1 VNSARKRGSTA
12 LAVALGLLAAVG
24 CRGPRSRVLR
34 ADVPLHLEDHLD
46 SARFIT
52 PGVPSGGPNPGD
64 KQVAR
69 VAKAWGRTTRRAL
82 STPVPGTLE
91 FRVKIPN
98 EARLDFGFALEK
110 EDLPVTLRVSVRQGA
125 AAPRSLLE
133 LAFPEGTPRLQ
144 RSVDLSS
151 LAGKTVTLA
160 LQTLQT
166 EAPQPGNVAYWAAPT
181 LSGTRTTAKP
191 NIILYVIDGASADFM
206 SVYGYSPRTTP
217 YLEWLA
223 AEGVVFENAYS
234 NSTRTKVSVPSF
246 MTSLQSS
253 VMGGSRS
260 ESDALPGQSVTM
272 AEHLHKAGYM
282 TEVLTSNPYC
292 GRASSLDRG
301 VDVTRDTAWGEH
313 RPTSVDLHRE
323 FWRLREAYPG
333 EPYWVHFQP
342 TDIHQ
347 PWDPHVSLSG
357 LFASPEDRRAFD
369 DMLAKIPWNRDV
381 SYEENIEKSGLDLVR
396 FFKVASR
403 LYEGSMAFQDRSIGE
418 LVESLK
424 AQRDWD
430 DTVFIVTADHSHV
443 SAGLPFFDPARPPW
457 EAPLLASHKSRI
469 PLIFVWPRKI
479 APGRRLSQP
488 VSLIDILPTVLDLAG
503 LPPAEVAQGQSLA
516 PLLLGRRGWTPRP
529 IVLDEFNFDGRYLF
543 GSIEI
548 IDGRWGAS
556 LRIDPRP
563 DRKKSPKDRLRPASL
578 LIFDIRE
585 DPHALKDLHEER
597 PDLVEKYS
605 KMLGR
610 LWQEHLSL
618 ARKFSRPGSVA
629 LNPDQ
634 IETLRSLG
642 YLR

>member
-1 VNSARKRGSTA
+1 MVAMPRG
-12 LAVALGLLAAVG
+12 LAVVLGLLAVIG
-24 CRGPRSRVLR
+24 CRGSGAGFRTLR

-46 SARFIT
+46 A
-52 PGVPSGGPNPGD
+52 
-64 KQVAR
+64 AR
-69 VAKAWGRTTRRAL
+69 VVVPGTPPEGLGAARSAVGIVSKAWGRTTRRAL
-82 STPVPGTLE
+82 FCPVPGRLE
-91 FRVKIPN
+91 FRVRVPDK
-98 EARLDFGFALEK
+98 ARLDFGFDPEK
-110 EDLPVTLRVSVRQGA
+110 EDRAVKLRISAREGTA
-125 AAPRSLLE
+125 EPRTLLE
-133 LAFPEGTPRLQ
+133 LTFPEGTPRLQ
-144 RSVDLSS
+144 RSVDLSA

-160 LQTLQT
+160 LET
-166 EAPQPGNVAYWAAPT
+166 EAPQPGNIAYWAAPIV
-181 LSGTRTTAKP
+181 SGERKTDKP
-191 NIILYVIDGASADFM
+191 NIILYVIDGAAAEFM
-206 SVYGYSPRTTP
+206 SVYGHSPRTTP
-217 YLEWLA
+217 NLEGLA

-260 ESDALPGQSVTM
+260 ESDPLPTQAVTM
-272 AEHLHKAGYM
+272 AERLHKAGYV
-282 TEVLTSNPYC
+282 TVLLTSNPYC

-301 VDVTRDTAWGEH
+301 VDVTRDTAWGDK

-347 PWDPHVSLSG
+347 PWDTRASFPG
-357 LFASPEDRRAFD
+357 LFASPEDRRVFD
-369 DMLAKIPWNRDV
+369 EMLAKIPSNRTL
-381 SYEENIEKSGLDLVR
+381 SYEENIERSGIDLVR

-418 LVESLK
+418 LVGTLK

-430 DTVFIVTADHSHV
+430 NTLFIVTADHSHV
-443 SAGLPFFDPARPPW
+443 SAGLPFFDPGRPPW

-469 PLIFVWPRKI
+469 PMIFVWPRKI
-479 APGRRLSQP
+479 APGRRLDEP
-488 VSLIDILPTVLDLAG
+488 VSLIDMLPTVLDLAG
-503 LPPAEVAQGQSLA
+503 LPRAELAQGQSLA
-516 PLLLGRRGWTPRP
+516 PLLLGKPGWTPRP
-529 IVLDEFNFDGRYLF
+529 VVLDEFDYDGKSLF
-543 GSIEI
+543 GSIEV

-563 DRKKSPKDRLRPASL
+563 DERKSPKDLLRPAPL
-578 LIFDIRE
+578 LIFDVRD
-585 DPHALKDLHEER
+585 DPHAFRDLHEDR
-597 PDLVEKYS
+597 PDLAAKYS
-605 KMLGR
+605 NILGR
-610 LWQEHLSL
+610 LWKEHLDL
-618 ARKFSRPGSVA
+618 AKRFSRSGSVP